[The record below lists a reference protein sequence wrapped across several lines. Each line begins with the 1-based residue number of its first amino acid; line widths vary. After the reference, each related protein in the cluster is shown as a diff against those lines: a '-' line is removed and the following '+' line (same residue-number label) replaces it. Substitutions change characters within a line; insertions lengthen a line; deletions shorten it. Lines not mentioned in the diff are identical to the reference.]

1 MEQSSASFEDEGVCA
16 FFDLLLMYVLLDD
29 VSCTLSSSN
38 RMRLYNQS
46 TQTWSI
52 TDEILE
58 DLNNDIQDVVACAA
72 SGDTILISTERMIQ
86 PQRSIIISKN
96 LTISSQPEGPLL
108 RNRSIIETKE
118 KVKFSCPPS
127 GDLFVIR

>member
-1 MEQSSASFEDEGVCA
+1 
-16 FFDLLLMYVLLDD
+16 
-29 VSCTLSSSN
+29 
-38 RMRLYNQS
+38 MRLYNQS